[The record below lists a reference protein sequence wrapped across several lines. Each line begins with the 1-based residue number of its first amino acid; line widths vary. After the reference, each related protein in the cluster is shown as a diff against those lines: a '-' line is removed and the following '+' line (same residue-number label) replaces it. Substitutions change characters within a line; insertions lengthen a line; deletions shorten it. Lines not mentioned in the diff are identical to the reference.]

1 MSTTAARLTCEL
13 GNYTPPPPAGDGTPW
28 DEWLAE
34 SRRHIALVVEEGSDW
49 SKRPAHP
56 HDVMPTMSTRTTT
69 TTSDPTVTITRR
81 LGDTDRL
88 TSFTVR
94 RFTIDRDDI
103 VRPTMTDYRSAL
115 DVVPSVVGP
124 QHRATASPTR
134 VVWHVA
140 TEVEAPTDTT
150 PGEYVIGVG
159 GLTER
164 ESYMEAFKSWRPDID
179 PDDDS
184 DVGLTPRWR
193 SRQST
198 ESYKAEMATLGAENG
213 IGQAATAQDPHRAT
227 ALMIVG
233 ELLDTL
239 QALNVRPGSI
249 GAAILDA
256 TPESR
261 IGRLRAALDEL
272 QTLDQLARHM
282 SVRRITKRDAT
293 ADVTDATGMLSIAHN
308 ERTSH
313 LPAGHLHDP
322 SLSLHDV
329 HGPAFPHLA
338 GDRWLIGSRADD
350 GQTTITSPAVI
361 AKTAAAFVRARNVP
375 SGWTV
380 PVPPV
385 PTSKVSPSKRTS
397 GIYVARRDSAVADV
411 LESLKLWHEWTGQA
425 LTFSRAMRS
434 ERPNGGRPPA
444 WAKAAIQQARTL
456 GVPIDMGN

>member
-1 MSTTAARLTCEL
+1 MNTTAARLTCEL

-34 SRRHIALVVEEGSDW
+34 SRRHIAMVVKEGSDW

-56 HDVMPTMSTRTTT
+56 HDVMPTRRHADHRTSYP
-69 TTSDPTVTITRR
+69 SDVTITRR
-81 LGDTDRL
+81 LGDTERL
-88 TSFTVR
+88 ASFSVR
-94 RFTIDRDDI
+94 RFTIDRDD
-103 VRPTMTDYRSAL
+103 VTRPTLTDYRSAL
-115 DVVPSVVGP
+115 NVAPPVVGP

-134 VVWHVA
+134 VVWHAA
-140 TEVEAPTDTT
+140 TELVAPTDTT
-150 PGEYVIGVG
+150 LGEYVIGYG
-159 GLTER
+159 GTTER
-164 ESYMEAFKSWRPDID
+164 ESYMEAFASWRPDLD

-198 ESYKAEMATLGAENG
+198 ESHKAEMAALGAENG
-213 IGQAATAQDPHRAT
+213 VGQAATAQDPHRAT

-239 QALNVRPGSI
+239 QSLNIRQGNI
-249 GAAILDA
+249 GAAILNA
-256 TPESR
+256 TPDSR
-261 IGRLRAALDEL
+261 IGRLRAALEAL

-293 ADVTDATGMLSIAHN
+293 ADPTDSTGTLSIAH
-308 ERTSH
+308 H
-313 LPAGHLHDP
+313 
-322 SLSLHDV
+322 
-329 HGPAFPHLA
+329 HGQ
-338 GDRWLIGSRADD
+338 WSIGSRADD
-350 GQTTITSPAVI
+350 GQTTITSQAVI

-375 SGWTV
+375 SGWIV
-380 PVPPV
+380 PTPPV

-397 GIYVARRDSAVADV
+397 GVYVERRNGAV
-411 LESLKLWHEWTGQA
+411 LEVLEALKLWHQWTGTA

-444 WAKAAIQQARTL
+444 WAKEAIRQAREL
-456 GVPIDMGN
+456 GVPIDMS

>member
-28 DEWLAE
+28 DGWLAE
-34 SRRHIALVVEEGSDW
+34 SRRHIAMVVAEGSDW
-49 SKRPAHP
+49 SKRPAHRFDSFAQWIGDKVP
-56 HDVMPTMSTRTTT
+56 APAL
-69 TTSDPTVTITRR
+69 DPMVTITRR
-81 LGDTDRL
+81 LGDSERL
-88 TSFTVR
+88 ASFSVR
-94 RFTIDRDDI
+94 RFTIDRGDI

-115 DVVPSVVGP
+115 NVASPVIGL

-134 VVWHVA
+134 IVWHVA
-140 TEVEAPTDTT
+140 TELEAPTDTT
-150 PGEYVIGVG
+150 PGAYVIGIG

-164 ESYMEAFKSWRPDID
+164 ESYMEAFTSWRPDLD
-179 PDDDS
+179 PGDDS

-198 ESYKAEMATLGAENG
+198 ESHKAEMATLGAENG
-213 IGQAATAQDPHRAT
+213 IGQAATSQDPHRAT

-239 QALNVRPGSI
+239 QSLNVRPGSI
-249 GAAILDA
+249 GAAILNA

-293 ADVTDATGMLSIAHN
+293 ADVTDSTGMLSIAH
-308 ERTSH
+308 H
-313 LPAGHLHDP
+313 
-322 SLSLHDV
+322 
-329 HGPAFPHLA
+329 HGQWFV
-338 GDRWLIGSRADD
+338 GSKADD
-350 GQTTITSPAVI
+350 GQTTITSPAVV
-361 AKTAAAFVRARNVP
+361 AKAAAAFVRARNVP
-375 SGWTV
+375 GGWIV

-397 GIYVARRDSAVADV
+397 GVYVERRDSAVADV
-411 LESLKLWHEWTGQA
+411 LDALKLWHQWTGQA

-444 WAKAAIQQARTL
+444 WAKEAIQQARSL
-456 GVPIDMGN
+456 GIPIDMGH

>member
-1 MSTTAARLTCEL
+1 MSTTATKLTCEL

-34 SRRHIALVVEEGSDW
+34 SRRHIAMVVKEGSDW
-49 SKRPAHP
+49 SKRPAHRFDSFAQWIGDEVP
-56 HDVMPTMSTRTTT
+56 APTL
-69 TTSDPTVTITRR
+69 DPMVTITRR
-81 LGDTDRL
+81 LGDTERL
-88 TSFTVR
+88 ASFTVR
-94 RFTIDRDDI
+94 RFTIDRDD
-103 VRPTMTDYRSAL
+103 VTRPTMTDYRSAL
-115 DVVPSVVGP
+115 NVAPPVVGP

-134 VVWHVA
+134 VVWHIA
-140 TEVEAPTDTT
+140 TELEAPTDTT
-150 PGEYVIGVG
+150 SGEYVIGIG

-164 ESYMEAFKSWRPDID
+164 ESYMEAFKSWRPDLD

-198 ESYKAEMATLGAENG
+198 ESHKAEMATLGAENG

-239 QALNVRPGSI
+239 QALNVRPGNI
-249 GAAILDA
+249 GPAILNA

-261 IGRLRAALDEL
+261 IGQLREALHQL
-272 QTLDQLARHM
+272 HTLDQLARHM

-293 ADVTDATGMLSIAHN
+293 ADVTDATGILSIAH
-308 ERTSH
+308 H
-313 LPAGHLHDP
+313 
-322 SLSLHDV
+322 
-329 HGPAFPHLA
+329 HGQ
-338 GDRWLIGSRADD
+338 WSIGSKADD
-350 GQTTITSPAVI
+350 GQTTITSQAVI
-361 AKTAAAFVRARNVP
+361 AKAAAAFVRARNVP
-375 SGWTV
+375 SGWLV

-397 GIYVARRDSAVADV
+397 GIYVERRDSAVADV
-411 LESLKLWHEWTGQA
+411 LEALRLWHQWTGQA

-444 WAKAAIQQARTL
+444 WAKEAIRQARDT
-456 GVPIDMGN
+456 GVPLDMGN

>member
-34 SRRHIALVVEEGSDW
+34 SRRHIALVVAEGSDW
-49 SKRPAHP
+49 SKRPAHRFDSFAQWIGDKVP
-56 HDVMPTMSTRTTT
+56 ALTL
-69 TTSDPTVTITRR
+69 DPMVTITRR
-81 LGDTDRL
+81 LGDSERL
-88 TSFTVR
+88 ASFSVR
-94 RFTIDRDDI
+94 RFTIDRDD
-103 VRPTMTDYRSAL
+103 VTRPTMTDYRSAL
-115 DVVPSVVGP
+115 NVAPPVVGP

-140 TEVEAPTDTT
+140 TELEAATDTT
-150 PGEYVIGVG
+150 PGAYVIGYG

-164 ESYMEAFKSWRPDID
+164 ESYLEAFKSWRPDLD

-198 ESYKAEMATLGAENG
+198 ESHKAGMATLGAENG
-213 IGQAATAQDPHRAT
+213 IGQAATSQDPHRAT

-239 QALNVRPGSI
+239 QTLNVRPGDI
-249 GAAILDA
+249 GPAILNA

-261 IGRLRAALDEL
+261 IGRLRAALEEL
-272 QTLDQLARHM
+272 HTLDQLARHM
-282 SVRRITKRDAT
+282 SVRRMTKRDAT
-293 ADVTDATGMLSIAHN
+293 ADVTDATGMLSIAH
-308 ERTSH
+308 H
-313 LPAGHLHDP
+313 
-322 SLSLHDV
+322 
-329 HGPAFPHLA
+329 HGQWA
-338 GDRWLIGSRADD
+338 IGSRADD

-361 AKTAAAFVRARNVP
+361 AKAAAAFVRARNVP
-375 SGWTV
+375 GGWIV
-380 PVPPV
+380 PVPPI

-397 GIYVARRDSAVADV
+397 GVYVARRDSAVADA
-411 LESLKLWHEWTGQA
+411 LEALKLWHEWTGTA

-444 WAKAAIQQARTL
+444 WAKEAIRQARDT

>member
-1 MSTTAARLTCEL
+1 MSTTAAKLTCEL

-34 SRRHIALVVEEGSDW
+34 SRRHIAMVVAEGSDW

-56 HDVMPTMSTRTTT
+56 HDVMPTRRHADPRTPYPG
-69 TTSDPTVTITRR
+69 DVTITRR
-81 LGDTDRL
+81 LGDSERL
-88 TSFTVR
+88 ASFSVR
-94 RFTIDRDDI
+94 RFAIDRDD
-103 VRPTMTDYRSAL
+103 VTRPTLADYRSAL
-115 DVVPSVVGP
+115 DAADPYDGP
-124 QHRATASPTR
+124 TRGAIASPTR

-150 PGEYVIGVG
+150 PGEYVIGYG
-159 GLTER
+159 GTTER
-164 ESYMEAFKSWRPDID
+164 EAYLEAFASWRPDID

-198 ESYKAEMATLGAENG
+198 ESHKAEMATLGAENG

-239 QALNVRPGSI
+239 QALNVRPGNI
-249 GAAILDA
+249 GPAILNA

-261 IGRLRAALDEL
+261 IGRLRAALGEL
-272 QTLDQLARHM
+272 HTLDQLARHM
-282 SVRRITKRDAT
+282 SVHRITKRDAT
-293 ADVTDATGMLSIAHN
+293 ADVTDSTGMLSIAHN

-313 LPAGHLHDP
+313 LPADHLPDP
-322 SLSLHDV
+322 TLSLHDV
-329 HGPAFPHLA
+329 HGPAFPHLS

-361 AKTAAAFVRARNVP
+361 AKAAAAFAAARNIP
-375 SGWTV
+375 AGWSV

-397 GIYVARRDSAVADV
+397 GVYVARRDSAVADV
-411 LESLKLWHEWTGQA
+411 LESLKLWHEWTGTA

-444 WAKAAIQQARTL
+444 WAKAAIQQAREL
-456 GVPIDMGN
+456 GVPIDMIG

>member
-34 SRRHIALVVEEGSDW
+34 SRRHIALVVEQGSDW
-49 SKRPAHP
+49 SKRPAHRFDSFARWIGDEVP
-56 HDVMPTMSTRTTT
+56 APTL
-69 TTSDPTVTITRR
+69 DPMVTITRR
-81 LGDTDRL
+81 LGDSERL
-88 TSFTVR
+88 ASFSVR
-94 RFTIDRDDI
+94 RFAIDRDD
-103 VRPTMTDYRSAL
+103 VTRPTMTDYRSAL
-115 DVVPSVVGP
+115 DVAPPVVGP

-140 TEVEAPTDTT
+140 TEVEAPTVTT
-150 PGEYVIGVG
+150 PGEYVIGIG

-164 ESYMEAFKSWRPDID
+164 ESYMEAFASWRPDLD

-198 ESYKAEMATLGAENG
+198 ESRKAEMATLGAENG

-249 GAAILDA
+249 GAAILNA

-282 SVRRITKRDAT
+282 SVRRMTKRDAT
-293 ADVTDATGMLSIAHN
+293 ADVTDATGMLSIAH
-308 ERTSH
+308 H
-313 LPAGHLHDP
+313 
-322 SLSLHDV
+322 
-329 HGPAFPHLA
+329 HGQ
-338 GDRWLIGSRADD
+338 WSIGSKADD

-361 AKTAAAFVRARNVP
+361 AKTAAAFAKARNIPSSWLVP
-375 SGWTV
+375 D
-380 PVPPV
+380 PPV

-397 GIYVARRDSAVADV
+397 GVYVARRDSAIADV

-444 WAKAAIQQARTL
+444 WAKEAIQQARSL
-456 GVPIDMGN
+456 GIPIDMGN

>member
-1 MSTTAARLTCEL
+1 MSTTATRLTCEL

-34 SRRHIALVVEEGSDW
+34 SRRHIAMVVEEGSDW

-56 HDVMPTMSTRTTT
+56 HDVMPTRRHADPRTPYPG
-69 TTSDPTVTITRR
+69 DVTITRR
-81 LGDTDRL
+81 LADTERL
-88 TSFTVR
+88 ASFSVR
-94 RFTIDRDDI
+94 RFAIDRDD
-103 VRPTMTDYRSAL
+103 VTRPTLTDYRSAL
-115 DVVPSVVGP
+115 DVTPPVVGP
-124 QHRATASPTR
+124 RHRATASPTR

-150 PGEYVIGVG
+150 PGEYVIGYG

-198 ESYKAEMATLGAENG
+198 ESHKAEMATLGAENG

-239 QALNVRPGSI
+239 QALNVRSGNIGSV
-249 GAAILDA
+249 ILEA

-261 IGRLRAALDEL
+261 IGQLREALHEL
-272 QTLDQLARHM
+272 HTLDQLARHM

-293 ADVTDATGMLSIAHN
+293 ADVTDSTGMLSIAHN
-308 ERTSH
+308 RGTWF
-313 LPAGHLHDP
+313 
-322 SLSLHDV
+322 V
-329 HGPAFPHLA
+329 
-338 GDRWLIGSRADD
+338 GSKADD
-350 GQTTITSPAVI
+350 GQTTITSPAVV
-361 AKTAAAFVRARNVP
+361 AKAAAAFAKARNVP
-375 SGWTV
+375 SDWVV
-380 PVPPV
+380 PTPPV
-385 PTSKVSPSKRTS
+385 PTSKVSPSKRTT
-397 GIYVARRDSAVADV
+397 GVYVERRDSAIADV
-411 LESLKLWHEWTGQA
+411 LEALKLWHGWTGQA
-425 LTFSRAMRS
+425 LSFSRAMRS

-444 WAKAAIQQARTL
+444 WAKAAIRQAREL
-456 GVPIDMGN
+456 GVPIDMG

>member
-1 MSTTAARLTCEL
+1 MNTTAARLTCEL

-34 SRRHIALVVEEGSDW
+34 SRRHIAMVVEEGSDW

-56 HDVMPTMSTRTTT
+56 HDVMPTTSTGTT
-69 TTSDPTVTITRR
+69 TTSTEPTVTITRR
-81 LGDTDRL
+81 LGDTERL
-88 TSFTVR
+88 ASFSVR
-94 RFTIDRDDI
+94 RFTIDRDD
-103 VRPTMTDYRSAL
+103 VTRPTMTDYRSPIDAA
-115 DVVPSVVGP
+115 DPYDGP
-124 QHRATASPTR
+124 TRGAIASPTR

-140 TEVEAPTDTT
+140 TELEAPTDTT

-159 GLTER
+159 GLSER
-164 ESYMEAFKSWRPDID
+164 ESYMEAFASWRPDID

-193 SRQST
+193 SRQTT
-198 ESYKAEMATLGAENG
+198 ESHKTEMATLGAENG

-239 QALNVRPGSI
+239 QTLNVRPGNI
-249 GAAILDA
+249 DPAILDA

-261 IGRLRAALDEL
+261 IGQLREALHQL
-272 QTLDQLARHM
+272 HTLDQLARHM

-293 ADVTDATGMLSIAHN
+293 ADVTDSTGMLSIAH
-308 ERTSH
+308 H
-313 LPAGHLHDP
+313 
-322 SLSLHDV
+322 
-329 HGPAFPHLA
+329 HGQ
-338 GDRWLIGSRADD
+338 WSIGSKADD

-361 AKTAAAFVRARNVP
+361 AKAAAAFAKARNVP
-375 SGWTV
+375 SGWIV
-380 PVPPV
+380 PTPPI

-397 GIYVARRDSAVADV
+397 GVYVARRDSAVADV
-411 LESLKLWHEWTGQA
+411 LEALKLWHQWTGQA

-444 WAKAAIQQARTL
+444 WAKEAIRQARDT

>member
-1 MSTTAARLTCEL
+1 MSTTATRLTCEL

-28 DEWLAE
+28 NAWLAE
-34 SRRHIALVVEEGSDW
+34 SRRHIAMVVEEGSDW

-56 HDVMPTMSTRTTT
+56 HDVMPTRRHADTRTPYPG
-69 TTSDPTVTITRR
+69 DVTITRR
-81 LGDTDRL
+81 LGDTERL
-88 TSFTVR
+88 ASFTVR
-94 RFTIDRDDI
+94 RFAIDRDD
-103 VRPTMTDYRSAL
+103 VTRPTLTDYRSAL
-115 DVVPSVVGP
+115 NVAPPVVGP
-124 QHRATASPTR
+124 RHRATASPTR

-140 TEVEAPTDTT
+140 TEVEVPTDTT
-150 PGEYVIGVG
+150 PGEYVVGVG

-164 ESYMEAFKSWRPDID
+164 ESYMKAFASWRPDID

-198 ESYKAEMATLGAENG
+198 ESHKAEMATLGAENG

-239 QALNVRPGSI
+239 QALNIRSGNI
-249 GAAILDA
+249 GPAILNA

-261 IGRLRAALDEL
+261 IGQLREALHEL
-272 QTLDQLARHM
+272 HTLDQLARHM
-282 SVRRITKRDAT
+282 SVHRITKRDAT
-293 ADVTDATGMLSIAHN
+293 ADVTDSTGMLSIAHY
-308 ERTSH
+308 
-313 LPAGHLHDP
+313 
-322 SLSLHDV
+322 
-329 HGPAFPHLA
+329 HGTWFV
-338 GDRWLIGSRADD
+338 GSKADD
-350 GQTTITSPAVI
+350 GQTTITSPAVV
-361 AKTAAAFVRARNVP
+361 AKAAAAFAKARNVP
-375 SGWTV
+375 SDWVV

-397 GIYVARRDSAVADV
+397 GVYVERQNAAVEGV
-411 LESLKLWHEWTGQA
+411 LDALRLWYEWTGHA

-444 WAKAAIQQARTL
+444 WAKEAIRQARDT
-456 GVPIDMGN
+456 GVPIDMGH